1 VSGPQDQGAGGS
13 AAPDA
18 TPPDATPPD
27 ATPRP
32 LAPPAAR
39 RASRT
44 DARSLLIAAAST
56 VVVVTVLSLLVVNS
70 PGWERVKEAFLNGEI
85 FWDSAPGIV
94 GKFGTNVLLFCI
106 AEVLILLF
114 GLLLAVLRSMPGP
127 VFFPLRLLVTIYV
140 DVFRAVPGILV
151 IFLLGFGVPGLRLP
165 GMPDWAQDPFFW
177 GVVALTL
184 LYSAYVSEVYRA
196 GIESVHPSQA
206 AAARSLGLSQVQ
218 AMRHVVVPQAL
229 RRVIPPLLNDFIGL
243 QKDTVLVSF
252 IGVVEIFRQTQIRTQ
267 ATFNFTP
274 YLVTALVFLVVTIP
288 LARLT
293 DWLVARERDRRYA
306 AAVGAS
312 ASRARR
318 GRVLGFGR

>member
-1 VSGPQDQGAGGS
+1 LSGPQDQLTGGPAAPLARPAGG
-13 AAPDA
+13 
-18 TPPDATPPD
+18 T
-27 ATPRP
+27 R
-32 LAPPAAR
+32 LR
-39 RASRT
+39 RVSL
-44 DARSLLIAAAST
+44 RSLLVAAIST
-56 VVVVTVLSLLVVNS
+56 VVVVTGLVLLVVNS
-70 PGWERVKEAFLNGEI
+70 PGWPRVQEAFLNGEI
-85 FWDSAPGIV
+85 FWESAPGII
-94 GKFGTNVLLFCI
+94 GKFGTNALLFGI
-106 AEVLILLF
+106 AEILILLF

-127 VFFPLRLLVTIYV
+127 VFFPVRLLATAYV
-140 DVFRAVPGILV
+140 DIFRAVPGILV

-206 AAARSLGLSQVQ
+206 AAARSLGLSQFQ
-218 AMRHVVVPQAL
+218 ALRFVVVPQAV

-288 LARLT
+288 LARFT

-306 AAVGAS
+306 AAVGAT

-318 GRVLGFGR
+318 GRLLGLGR